1 LYYITAKGSLG
12 ENIFIDEKDYK
23 MYLELLKK
31 YKEQYGFKLFSFALM
46 PNQLSLLIELKE
58 GETVSM
64 VMHDINS
71 SYTKYYN
78 GRYSREGHLFRER
91 FKSVVVEK
99 DAYLLNLINYIHLRP
114 VKLGLAKDTLEYSF
128 TSNLSYLYNIPD
140 LNPTEQENL
149 SKTIVVDLSAEVR
162 EVCDL
167 VAKLF
172 PEKKNYAD
180 FISGVTKEEMDELS
194 KKLSRGGILGSR
206 KFEDYIQEEV
216 DKKEVVVPEKRN
228 SINVAISLSIVI
240 LFAGTV
246 VGVIYLQ
253 KPKVEKVIVKEKIV
267 KEPVEKVLAK
277 LDGTQ
282 WIVELVTGEGIDS
295 TYPHFDK
302 LIFSQGTVV
311 SNYFL
316 SKGFVA
322 SNYSLSIKDDKT
334 ITWETMQRNEAGEI
348 VFWRG
353 EEKEGNMKGTFSRR
367 YLNGT
372 TDALTFTSPGYYK
385 IK

>member
-1 LYYITAKGSLG
+1 
-12 ENIFIDEKDYK
+12 
-23 MYLELLKK
+23 
-31 YKEQYGFKLFSFALM
+31 
-46 PNQLSLLIELKE
+46 
-58 GETVSM
+58 
-64 VMHDINS
+64 
-71 SYTKYYN
+71 
-78 GRYSREGHLFRER
+78 
-91 FKSVVVEK
+91 
-99 DAYLLNLINYIHLRP
+99 
-114 VKLGLAKDTLEYSF
+114 
-128 TSNLSYLYNIPD
+128 
-140 LNPTEQENL
+140 
-149 SKTIVVDLSAEVR
+149 
-162 EVCDL
+162 
-167 VAKLF
+167 
-172 PEKKNYAD
+172 
-180 FISGVTKEEMDELS
+180 MDELS